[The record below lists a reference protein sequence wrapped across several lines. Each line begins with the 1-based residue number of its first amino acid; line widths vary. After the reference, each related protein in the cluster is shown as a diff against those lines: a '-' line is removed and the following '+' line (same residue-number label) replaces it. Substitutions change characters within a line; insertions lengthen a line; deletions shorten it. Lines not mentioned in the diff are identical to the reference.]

1 MAIFVFFANRTLKW
15 GQQQKQKQLFVI
27 IENILYT
34 FFTVYTLYSV
44 WCVCVVFF
52 RSELCVACTS
62 IYFYILSS
70 IYNYI
75 CATVGVS
82 FFFRSIIT
90 STFICMVGNGLNNK
104 IKTDNNEK

>member
-52 RSELCVACTS
+52 PLRVVCGMHINLFLYSV
-62 IYFYILSS
+62 
-70 IYNYI
+70 
-75 CATVGVS
+75 
-82 FFFRSIIT
+82 
-90 STFICMVGNGLNNK
+90 
-104 IKTDNNEK
+104 